1 MAGPSTPSPRLAQA
15 RDIIRRKAKA
25 VGEMGLFDAVHTLGW
40 FDQIH
45 YDAEGILQLR
55 DLGDLQTVALAAA
68 LVAYAEGMR

>member
-1 MAGPSTPSPRLAQA
+1 MPNPRLDQA

-25 VGEMGLFDAVHTLGW
+25 VGEMGLFDVVHTLGW

-45 YDAEGILQLR
+45 YDGEAVLQIR

>member
-1 MAGPSTPSPRLAQA
+1 
-15 RDIIRRKAKA
+15 

-45 YDAEGILQLR
+45 YDEECVLQIR

-68 LVAYAEGMR
+68 LIAYAEGMR